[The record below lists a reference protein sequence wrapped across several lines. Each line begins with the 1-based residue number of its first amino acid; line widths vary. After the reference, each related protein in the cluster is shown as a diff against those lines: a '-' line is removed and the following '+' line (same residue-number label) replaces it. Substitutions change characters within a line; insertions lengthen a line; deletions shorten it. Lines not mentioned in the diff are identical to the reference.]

1 MEPSLLK
8 QTTAAYKIK
17 VNFCPISRR
26 TLSVAVAYES
36 RLQLNLL
43 PKLEKPTQDS
53 IWHHCLI
60 VPNCKASV
68 CFKGSRSSNSVY
80 SLLSSASLRD
90 RGSHTYTWPVAVR
103 LQVLQS
109 AGFELLSQTFFQGE
123 SFKVRT
129 LIPLCYPA
137 CLFCSVLFT
146 SHWEHFRS
154 KASLISVLQLW

>member
-1 MEPSLLK
+1 MEPSLLR

-36 RLQLNLL
+36 RLKLNLL

-53 IWHHCLI
+53 TWHHYLI

-80 SLLSSASLRD
+80 NLLPRATLRH
-90 RGSHTYTWPVAVR
+90 RGFQTYTWPMAVR

-109 AGFELLSQTFFQGE
+109 AGFELLSQIFFQGE
-123 SFKVRT
+123 SFKVCT
-129 LIPLCYPA
+129 
-137 CLFCSVLFT
+137 
-146 SHWEHFRS
+146 
-154 KASLISVLQLW
+154 